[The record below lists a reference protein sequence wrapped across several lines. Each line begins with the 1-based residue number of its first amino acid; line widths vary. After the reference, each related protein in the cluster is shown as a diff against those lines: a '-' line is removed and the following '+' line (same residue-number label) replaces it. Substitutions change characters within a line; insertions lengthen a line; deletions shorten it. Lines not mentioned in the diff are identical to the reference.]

1 MRYLLSILAITMLW
15 SAAALADSTSGPWGV
30 TLTSAQQAVLTNRG
44 LAPDARDAMAARH
57 LRPTV
62 IRNQPY
68 WCVPYAR
75 AVSGVSLRGNAWTWW
90 RGAQGV
96 YARGSKPEI
105 GAVIVLKRV
114 RSMRLGHIA
123 TVSEVVSNRMVRVDH
138 ANWVRG
144 EVHRGALVKDVSKNN
159 DWSRV
164 RVWYPPID
172 DFGSTTYPI
181 YGFVYPRPASS

>member
-1 MRYLLSILAITMLW
+1 MRTLLSLCVLALLSSGTAFAEQSI
-15 SAAALADSTSGPWGV
+15 GPWGAA
-30 TLTSAQQAVLTNRG
+30 SGAQQAALTSGSAVKAREA
-44 LAPDARDAMAARH
+44 LAERH

-62 IRNQPY
+62 IRNQHY

-96 YARGSKPEI
+96 YQRGAEPEI
-105 GAVIVLKRV
+105 GSVIVMKRI
-114 RSMRLGHIA
+114 RSMRLGHIGV
-123 TVSEVVSNRMVRVDH
+123 VSEIVGPRMIRLDH

-144 EVHRGALVKDVSKNN
+144 EVHRGALVKDISKNN

-164 RVWYPPID
+164 QVWYPPID

-181 YGFVYPRPASS
+181 YGFVYPRPAVSGS